1 MRRNLISRTGDFA
14 KQSSGSERASAGCQR
29 SAGRASKALRD
40 CYLIGCV
47 LIYWGC
53 LVAAGVLYGLLAAAI
68 VLVCACAAAVGTMMF
83 FAE

>member
-1 MRRNLISRTGDFA
+1 MRKNLI
-14 KQSSGSERASAGCQR
+14 
-29 SAGRASKALRD
+29 
-40 CYLIGCV
+40 LIGCV

-83 FAE
+83 FADE